1 MHTPL
6 DKRLARAALLLMAI
20 YSAGC
25 ATFSIKTDRCP
36 AYPAP
41 APAPGT
47 DRGQVRIQYLGVGGY
62 LVQRGDDVVLFGP
75 VYSNPSLLEAMGDH
89 QIRTNRALVDRLLPR
104 EAAKASAIVIGHSHY
119 DHLMDTP
126 YIANTYA
133 TAAKVYGSRTT
144 ASLIAAAIPEAR
156 VMDVG
161 PAAAAQRHIDI
172 EQGAG
177 APARMRLWPI
187 RSEHSDQFRVKVP
200 LTGVN
205 IPFHVWRGEVSEP
218 LSALP
223 ATSSG
228 WAEGEV
234 YAYLLDFL
242 DDQGQVEFRIYYQDV
257 GTDAPVGF
265 PWGGKE
271 PPDGKRV
278 DVSLICLGG
287 DFEHLHDHPEG
298 IIKATRPRFLLL
310 GHWENFF
317 VPQDDI
323 CRTGKVA
330 AIPLQ
335 DTHYFIRRATAA
347 MDKAGLKGKPIV
359 PCPTASIFSFPID
372 SARDADVYNA
382 LRKPGATYECARA
395 GGLTP

>member
-1 MHTPL
+1 MHIPPHT
-6 DKRLARAALLLMAI
+6 RWTGTAALLLAVG
-20 YSAGC
+20 STAC
-25 ATFSIKTDRCP
+25 ATFSIEADRCP
-36 AYPAP
+36 AYPAT
-41 APAPGT
+41 ALASST
-47 DRGQVRIQYLGVGGY
+47 DRTQVKIQYLGVGGY

-89 QIRTNRALVDRLLPR
+89 QIRTDRALVDRLLPR
-104 EAAKASAIVIGHSHY
+104 EAAKAKAIVIGHSHY

-133 TAAKVYGSRTT
+133 TGAKVYGSRTA
-144 ASLIAAAIPEAR
+144 ASLIAPAIPDGR
-156 VMDVG
+156 LVDVG
-161 PAAAAQRHIDI
+161 PTAAAGKSIDI
-172 EQGAG
+172 DAGPGAT
-177 APARMRLWPI
+177 PRMRLWPI

-223 ATSSG
+223 THSSG

-242 DDQGQVEFRIYYQDV
+242 DDQGRVAFRIYYQDS

-298 IIKATRPRFLLL
+298 IITATRPRFLVL

-317 VPQDDI
+317 VPQNEI
-323 CRTGKVA
+323 CRASKVA

-335 DTHYFIRRATAA
+335 DTQQFIRRATAA
-347 MDKAGLKGKPIV
+347 MKKAGLKGKPIV
-359 PCPTASIFSFPID
+359 PCPTASVFNFPID
-372 SARDADVYNA
+372 PAGDAKVHEA
-382 LRKPGATYECARA
+382 LKKPRATYDCGR
-395 GGLTP
+395 

>member
-1 MHTPL
+1 
-6 DKRLARAALLLMAI
+6 
-20 YSAGC
+20 SVGC
-25 ATFSIKTDRCP
+25 ATFSIKTDSCP
-36 AYPAP
+36 AYPGPTPMAP
-41 APAPGT
+41 ASAAAASTASPGT
-47 DRGQVRIQYLGVGGY
+47 AQVKVQYLGVGGF

-104 EAAKASAIVIGHSHY
+104 EATQAQAIVIGHSHY
-119 DHLMDTP
+119 DHLLDTP
-126 YIANTYA
+126 YIANAHAKNA
-133 TAAKVYGSRTT
+133 TVYGSRTT
-144 ASLIAAAIPEAR
+144 ASLIASSLPAAR
-156 VMDVG
+156 LVDVG
-161 PAAAAQRHIDI
+161 PAAVMGQSVAIN
-172 EQGAG
+172 
-177 APARMRLWPI
+177 ARMRLWPI
-187 RSEHSDQFRVKVP
+187 RSEHADQFRVKVP

-205 IPFHVWRGEVSEP
+205 IPFHVWRGEVAEP

-223 ATSSG
+223 SNASE

-234 YAYLLDFL
+234 FSYLLDFL
-242 DDQGQVEFRIYYQDV
+242 DDQGRVEFRVYYQDS

-323 CRTGKVA
+323 CRTSKVA

-335 DTHYFIRRATAA
+335 DTHYFIRRAKAA
-347 MDKAGLKGKPIV
+347 MKSAKLDGKPIV
-359 PCPTASIFSFPID
+359 PCPTASVFNFPID
-372 SARDADVYNA
+372 PAGDAAVHKA
-382 LRKPGATYECARA
+382 LKKPGATYECGR
-395 GGLTP
+395 

>member
-1 MHTPL
+1 MHTTH
-6 DKRLARAALLLMAI
+6 RTRSARAAVLLLAV
-20 YSAGC
+20 SSVGC
-25 ATFSIKTDRCP
+25 ATFSIKADRCP
-36 AYPAP
+36 AYPGP
-41 APAPGT
+41 APASGT
-47 DRGQVRIQYLGVGGY
+47 DKTQVRVQYLGVGGY

-75 VYSNPSLLEAMGDH
+75 VYSNPTLLEAMGDH

-104 EAAKASAIVIGHSHY
+104 EASRAKAIVIGHSHY

-126 YIANTYA
+126 YIANAYA
-133 TAAKVYGSRTT
+133 TNATVYGSKTT
-144 ASLIAAAIPEAR
+144 SSLIAAAVAPAR
-156 VMDVG
+156 LVDVG
-161 PAAAAQRHIDI
+161 PAAVAGKGIDI
-172 EQGAG
+172 GAG
-177 APARMRLWPI
+177 TGTGANPRMRLWPI

-205 IPFHVWRGEVSEP
+205 VPFHVWRGEVSEP

-223 ATSSG
+223 TNSSG

-234 YAYLLDFL
+234 FAYLLDFL
-242 DDQGQVEFRIYYQDV
+242 DDQGRVEFRIYYQDV

-317 VPQDDI
+317 VPQNET
-323 CRTGKVA
+323 CRTSKVA
-330 AIPLQ
+330 ATPLQ

-347 MDKAGLKGKPIV
+347 MKAADLAGKPIV
-359 PCPTASIFSFPID
+359 PCPTASVFNFPID
-372 SARDADVYNA
+372 PAGDAAVHNA
-382 LRKPGATYECARA
+382 LKKPGATYNCAR
-395 GGLTP
+395 

>member
-1 MHTPL
+1 MG
-6 DKRLARAALLLMAI
+6 
-20 YSAGC
+20 SAS
-25 ATFSIKTDRCP
+25 A
-36 AYPAP
+36 AP
-41 APAPGT
+41 ALPTNPEKT
-47 DRGQVRIQYLGVGGY
+47 QVKVHYLGVGGY

-104 EAAKASAIVIGHSHY
+104 DATQAQAIVIGHSHY

-126 YIANTYA
+126 YIANAYA
-133 TAAKVYGSRTT
+133 TNAKVYGSRTT
-144 ASLIAAAIPEAR
+144 ASLIASSVPAAR
-156 VMDVG
+156 LVDVG
-161 PAAAAQRHIDI
+161 PAAAAGRGIDI
-172 EQGAG
+172 TSTTGR
-177 APARMRLWPI
+177 PRIRLWPI

-218 LSALP
+218 LSVLP
-223 ATSSG
+223 TNSSG

-234 YAYLLDFL
+234 FAYVLDFL
-242 DDQGQVEFRIYYQDV
+242 DDLGQVEFRVYYQDS

-287 DFEHLHDHPEG
+287 DFEHLHDHPEA

-323 CRTGKVA
+323 CRTSKVA

-347 MDKAGLKGKPIV
+347 MKSAGLDGKPIV
-359 PCPTASIFSFPID
+359 PCPTASVFNFPID
-372 SARDADVYNA
+372 PVGDAAVHKA
-382 LRKPGATYECARA
+382 LKKPGATYECAR
-395 GGLTP
+395 

>member
-1 MHTPL
+1 MHTTHRTRWTP
-6 DKRLARAALLLMAI
+6 AIVLLLAVG
-20 YSAGC
+20 STAC
-25 ATFSIKTDRCP
+25 ATFSINADRCP

-41 APAPGT
+41 VPASIT
-47 DRGQVRIQYLGVGGY
+47 DRAQVKVQYLGVGGY

-104 EAAKASAIVIGHSHY
+104 EAAKARAIVIGHSHY

-133 TAAKVYGSRTT
+133 TGATVYGSRTT
-144 ASLIAAAIPEAR
+144 ASLVAPAIPATR

-161 PAAAAQRHIDI
+161 PAAAAGKHIDI
-172 EQGAG
+172 DAASGG
-177 APARMRLWPI
+177 TPRMRLWPI

-223 ATSSG
+223 TNSSG

-234 YAYLLDFL
+234 FAYLLDFL
-242 DDQGQVEFRIYYQDV
+242 DDQGRVEFRIYYQDV

-287 DFEHLHDHPEG
+287 DFEHLHDHPEA

-317 VPQDDI
+317 VPQNDT
-323 CRTGKVA
+323 CRTSKVA

-347 MDKAGLKGKPIV
+347 MKKADLKGKPIV
-359 PCPTASIFSFPID
+359 PCPTASVFNFPVD
-372 SARDADVYNA
+372 PAGDATVHEA
-382 LRKPGATYECARA
+382 LKRPRATYDCGR
-395 GGLTP
+395 